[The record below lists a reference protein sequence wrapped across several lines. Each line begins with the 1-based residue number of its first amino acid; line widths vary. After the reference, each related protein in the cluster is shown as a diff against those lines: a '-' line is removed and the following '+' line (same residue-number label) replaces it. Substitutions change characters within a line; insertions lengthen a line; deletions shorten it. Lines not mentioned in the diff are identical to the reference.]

1 MPRMAKFFLKIKSAC
16 SRSNARE
23 QNSTNTSA
31 SSSPESHGQAETAA
45 PSYYHA
51 AAAQPPAYQPLA
63 SQPQRPASSHSE
75 TPPTTFQQRAREIA
89 KIQVGGMR
97 RTAGAGGASSHLGSY
112 APSQP
117 TGPPASILEQRT
129 VHTTQPSYGRGSDE
143 KKDLQFDA
151 NGAAKGTDQG
161 KPNEATYDH
170 RQKLSEE
177 DEDMWARL
185 AM

>member
-1 MPRMAKFFLKIKSAC
+1 MAKLFLKIKSAF
-16 SRSNARE
+16 SRSNGRE
-23 QNSTNTSA
+23 QNSTKTSA
-31 SSSPESHGQAETAA
+31 SSSSESYEQAETAA

-75 TPPTTFQQRAREIA
+75 TPPTTFQQQAREIA

-97 RTAGAGGASSHLGSY
+97 RTAGAGGASSHLSSY

-117 TGPPASILEQRT
+117 TGPPSSILEQRT
-129 VHTTQPSYGRGSDE
+129 VHTTHSSYASGSDE

-151 NGAAKGTDQG
+151 NGAAKATDQG
-161 KPNEATYDH
+161 KPNGTTYDH